1 MTKGLWDRC
10 LVQLQERLTSEQYN
24 TWLRPLQAKVLE
36 ESGQLFLYAPNMFVM
51 DWVKTQYLQHIDD
64 SLQELYPGTDY
75 QVNLRVGS
83 LETVRK
89 APATANDT
97 NVEDTVSSIPSIASK
112 TTKQGKNLS
121 TENSEQS
128 LTLNAKP
135 VVVNF
140 DSSNLNSFH
149 TFDNFVVGKSN
160 EMAYAASQY
169 AANNP
174 GKAYNPLLIYGGVG
188 LGKTH
193 LMQSIGNEILK
204 QKPHARVVYMH
215 SERFYGDMVA
225 ALRNKTIDEFK
236 RYYRSIDALLVD
248 DIQFFA
254 GKEKT
259 QEEFFHT
266 FNSLVEN
273 GQHIVLTC
281 DKLPRE
287 LDGIDERLKSRFG
300 WGLTVGIDA
309 PDMETRAAILTKKA
323 IQANIHLPNEVAT
336 FIAQRIQSNVR
347 ELEGI
352 LQRVIAHVRFTGKP
366 VDLGLVKE
374 ALKDVLAMQA
384 RLVSVDNIQQVVAE
398 YYKLRISDLLSP
410 QRTRSIARP
419 RQVAMAL
426 SKELTSMSLPE
437 IGSAFGGKDHTT
449 VLHACRKIAELRN
462 SAPDIERDYQN
473 LLRNLTT

>member
-1 MTKGLWDRC
+1 VTKQLWDRC

-24 TWLRPLQAKVLE
+24 TWLRPLQAKLVE
-36 ESGQLFLYAPNMFVM
+36 ESSELLLYAPNVFVK
-51 DWVKTQYLQHIDD
+51 DWVKSQFLGHIDR
-64 SLQELYPGTDY
+64 SLKELYPETDL
-75 QVNLRVGS
+75 QINLCVGS
-83 LETVRK
+83 LPTVSGSKNDSPKKAVPGAQDVPVKVVTK
-89 APATANDT
+89 AP
-97 NVEDTVSSIPSIASK
+97 SSGAI
-112 TTKQGKNLS
+112 LS
-121 TENSEQS
+121 TDVSGHSQ
-128 LTLNAKP
+128 TKKTAFTTP
-135 VVVNF
+135 F
-140 DSSNLNSFH
+140 AASNLNRLH
-149 TFDNFVVGKSN
+149 TFDNFIVGKSN
-160 EMAYAASQY
+160 EMAYSASKF
-169 AANNP
+169 AGDHP
-174 GKAYNPLLIYGGVG
+174 GTGYNPLLIYGGVG

-193 LMQSIGNEILK
+193 LMQSIGNHILTCR
-204 QKPHARVVYMH
+204 PDARVVYMH
-215 SERFYGDMVA
+215 SERFYGEMVN

-273 GQHIVLTC
+273 GQQIVLTC
-281 DKLPRE
+281 DKLPKE
-287 LDGIDERLKSRFG
+287 LDGIDERLKSRFA
-300 WGLTVGIDA
+300 WGLTAFIDV

-323 IQANIHLPNEVAT
+323 IQANIHLPDDVAT

-374 ALKDVLAMQA
+374 ALKDVLAVQA
-384 RLVSVDNIQQVVAE
+384 RLVSIDNIQRMVAE

-419 RQVAMAL
+419 RQMAMAL
-426 SKELTSMSLPE
+426 SKELTSMSYPE

-449 VLHACRKIAELRN
+449 VLHACRTITKLRTTL
-462 SAPDIERDYQN
+462 PDIERDYQN
-473 LLRNLTT
+473 LIRSLTT